1 MTFTVVS
8 SAASEEGAVVC
19 GAVSA
24 CAEGAAV
31 CGVVSGAF
39 FVSAAVV
46 ESSTRTIV
54 VFFFVSWITLSAVS
68 ARESR
73 ALVVDSFVSAPSV
86 WFAADGGTVIVSAAV
101 VVPSDAPCAEEA
113 DEELPL

>member
-1 MTFTVVS
+1 MVS

-24 CAEGAAV
+24 CVEGAAV

-39 FVSAAVV
+39 VVSAAVV

-54 VFFFVSWITLSAVS
+54 VSWITLSAVS

-86 WFAADGGTVIVSAAV
+86 WFAADGGTVVVSAAV